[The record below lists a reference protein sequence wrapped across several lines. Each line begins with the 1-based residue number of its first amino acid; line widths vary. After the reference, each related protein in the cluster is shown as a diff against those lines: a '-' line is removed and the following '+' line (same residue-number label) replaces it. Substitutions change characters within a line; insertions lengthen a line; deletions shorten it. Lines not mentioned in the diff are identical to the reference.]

1 MLSTHIVF
9 NVISGHIIGGYLAS
23 CSDEAISRAVTEGDL
38 FDGNDLDTTD
48 LEADLGDLDMFE
60 AIEADNNH

>member
-9 NVISGHIIGGYLAS
+9 NAISGHIIGGYVANT
-23 CSDEAISRAVTEGDL
+23 SDEAINRAVTEGDL
-38 FDGNDLDTTD
+38 FDGSDLDTTD
-48 LEADLGDLDMFE
+48 LEENLGDLDMDG